1 MADSGKSSIMKFILI
16 VFIIL
21 IVDAVAGYFITKMF
35 LIPYAYKTAEY
46 EEISKDSEEEKDGEK
61 STSEK
66 PGPRKALDAINLNPA
81 NSTGEIFSC
90 SITLEA
96 RSPEVISELDN
107 RDPQIKSI
115 VLTYFRSKTVPE
127 LNDVSQQEKY
137 IKDLMF
143 KINSVLTTGEIS
155 YLYITDWIVQF
166 D

>member
-1 MADSGKSSIMKFILI
+1 MADPGKSSIMKLI
-16 VFIIL
+16 IIVLIIL

-46 EEISKDSEEEKDGEK
+46 EKISN
-61 STSEK
+61 
-66 PGPRKALDAINLNPA
+66 AINLNPA

-90 SITLEA
+90 QITLET
-96 RSPEVISELDN
+96 RNQEVISELDN

-115 VLTYFRSKTVPE
+115 VLTYFRSKTVLE

-143 KINSVLTTGEIS
+143 KINSVLTNGEIS